1 MSAIRPDLKFA
12 DSSEERGFYRNY
24 LKLLPTKPLNTI
36 RIVDKNDYYLV
47 IGSDAIF
54 VADTIY
60 HTQNVL
66 KDCQLDPMT
75 KKNFNEPT
83 VYVTLSPQIL
93 SNLLKICLFDLGYK
107 IEIYDKNWKLL
118 NIASP
123 GNIEQVNHLLNNYNI
138 ESSIVIA
145 SLKVGTSS
153 HNNNGSDNL
162 TGNNDNFNI
171 GITFIDTTN
180 FKIGLLDLLDN
191 EVFSNLESFLIQLG
205 VKECILPESMNNGQ
219 PQWKRFIN
227 VIDRCNCSITFTKNS
242 EFNDKNIESDLIKLT
257 GNKLVMSLPQS
268 YSRDSLSA
276 CNALL
281 SYLQILSNSTNLGK
295 YELVNHS
302 LKEFI
307 KLDSSSIRAL
317 NLFSSSTSFG
327 SSSHFIGNANDN
339 KINSLFQLL
348 NHCKTN
354 AGTRLLNEWLKQPLT
369 DKSKITERHDLV
381 EFLMDKFELRQLL
394 QTEYLPQVP
403 DVRRITKRLNKNK
416 NLSGQS
422 TTCLQDVLTLYD
434 FSIKLPD
441 YIELLES
448 YIDEDLTG
456 EEKSVNKLIKEIWI
470 NPLRQN
476 MEPLSKLQEMVQT
489 TIDLESY
496 ENNNDY
502 MIRVEFNEELAEI
515 KSKLDELREQIKII
529 HLEAAETLDFDP
541 EKKLKL
547 ENHHM
552 HGWCMRLTRN
562 DAKKLRNF
570 KEFIELS
577 TVKAGIYFSTKQLK
591 EVASET
597 ARLEK
602 EYERQQATLVKE
614 IAEIT
619 LTYTPVMEK
628 LSLTFAN
635 LDVLNSFAH
644 VSSYAPIQYVRPK
657 MYGFDEEGRKTKLI
671 ASRHPV
677 VEMQDDL
684 IFIANDVNMETN
696 VNEFLII
703 TGPNMG
709 GKSTYIR
716 QVGVITLLAQ
726 IGCFV
731 PCEQAEI
738 AIVDAIL
745 CRVGAGDSQLKG
757 VSTFMVEMLE
767 TASILKNA
775 TKNSLIIIDELGR
788 GTSTYDGFGLAWA
801 IAEHIA
807 TRIGCFTLFATHF
820 HELTRLADKLQNVQ
834 NLNVVAHIEQGSKS
848 QHDSDDITLL
858 YKVEP
863 GISDQS
869 FGIHVAEV
877 VQFPE
882 KIIKMAKRKAAELED
897 LKKDHEDL
905 KKVKLSE
912 KEMIEGNEMLKQL
925 LKSWVAEIKAEGFD
939 SIDKL
944 KEEDAQ
950 LKIQELLKQI
960 ALKSEKDEGNKYL
973 EYIKSLLL

>member
-12 DSSEERGFYRNY
+12 DSGEERGFYRNY
-24 LKLLPTKPLNTI
+24 LKLLPSKPLNTI
-36 RIVDKNDYYLV
+36 RIVDKGEYYLV
-47 IGSDAIF
+47 IGSDAVF

-75 KKNFNEPT
+75 RKSFQEPT
-83 VYVTLSPQIL
+83 VYVTMSPQIL

-118 NIASP
+118 NLASP
-123 GNIEQVNHLLNNYNI
+123 GNVEQVNHLLNNYNI

-153 HNNNGSDNL
+153 H
-162 TGNNDNFNI
+162 GNNDNFNI

-205 VKECILPESMNNGQ
+205 VKECILPESMNNEQ
-219 PQWKRFIN
+219 AQWKRFVN
-227 VIDRCNCSITFTKNS
+227 VIDRCNCSVTFCKNS
-242 EFNDKNIESDLIKLT
+242 DFNDKSIESDLIKLT
-257 GNKLVMSLPQS
+257 DNKLVMSLPQK
-268 YSRDSLSA
+268 YSKDSLSS

-281 SYLQILSNSTNLGK
+281 SYLQILSDATNLGK

-327 SSSHFIGNANDN
+327 SSSHFHGNTNTN

-369 DKSKITERHDLV
+369 DKAKILGRHNLV
-381 EFLMDKFELRQLL
+381 EFLMDKFELRQVL

-403 DVRRITKRLNKNK
+403 DIRRITKRLNKNK
-416 NLSGQS
+416 NISSQS
-422 TTCLQDVLTLYD
+422 SSCLQDVLTLYD
-434 FSIKLPD
+434 FSMKMPD

-448 YIDEDLTG
+448 YIQ
-456 EEKSVNKLIKEIWI
+456 EETSTDADGLINNLIKDTWI
-470 NPLRQN
+470 NPLKQH

-496 ENNNDY
+496 ETNNDY
-502 MIRVEFNEELAEI
+502 MIRVEFNEELADI

-529 HLEAAETLDFDP
+529 HLESADTLDFDP
-541 EKKLKL
+541 ERKLKL
-547 ENHHM
+547 ENHHI

-562 DAKKLRNF
+562 DAKKLRNY

-591 EVASET
+591 EVANET
-597 ARLEK
+597 AKLEK
-602 EYERQQATLVKE
+602 DYERQQATLVKE

-619 LTYTPVMEK
+619 LTYTPVMEQ

-644 VSSYAPIQYVRPK
+644 VSSYAPIQYVRPQ
-657 MYGFDEEGRKTKLI
+657 MYGFDEKNRKTRLI
-671 ASRHPV
+671 GSRHPV
-677 VEMQDDL
+677 VEMQDEV
-684 IFIANDVNMETN
+684 IFIANDVNMEAKT
-696 VNEFLII
+696 NEFLII

-731 PCEQAEI
+731 PCEEAEI

-807 TRIGCFTLFATHF
+807 TKIECFTLFATHF

-834 NLNVVAHIEQGSKS
+834 NLNVVAHIEQGAES

-863 GISDQS
+863 GVSDQS

-877 VQFPE
+877 VQFPQ
-882 KIIKMAKRKAAELED
+882 KIVKMAKRKAAELED
-897 LKKDHEDL
+897 LKKGNEEL

-912 KEMIEGNEMLKQL
+912 KEMVEGNEMLKQL
-925 LKSWVAEIKAEGFD
+925 LKSWVAEIKAEGLD
-939 SIDKL
+939 PVDNM
-944 KEEDAQ
+944 KEEEAQ
-950 LKIQELLKQI
+950 LKIQQLLKQI
-960 ALKSEKDEGNKYL
+960 ALKVEKEEGNKYL